1 MTPLTLLIV
10 GGISSLV
17 FIYVLFTL
25 ICLTSARINDERT
38 DEPLSLFHRVMG
50 VFAYASLV
58 VAFVGIAGGF
68 LWWAAT
74 LQ

>member
-1 MTPLTLLIV
+1 MTPLTLLL
-10 GGISSLV
+10 ISAGATVV
-17 FIYVLFTL
+17 FIYTLFTL

-38 DEPLSLFHRVMG
+38 GEPLSWFHRVMG
-50 VFAYASLV
+50 VFAYAALV

-74 LQ
+74 LS